1 MKEDLFVF
9 DLVID
14 YSEIILKKYY
24 FVFILE
30 N

>member
-24 FVFILE
+24 FVIILE